1 MGNGLFSVLE
11 QERDGDPTTGTIY
24 KAMARVKGGIETCV
38 SNTRDLREAS
48 RGRHLFPNPER
59 ARMIIDGG
67 HRGGQPARRRLGI
80 NAVTSSSS
88 ILSTPACASHWL
100 NPTGAKGRGHDI
112 GQKLSLPREER
123 GD

>member
-59 ARMIIDGG
+59 ARMIVDGG
-67 HRGGQPARRRLGI
+67 RRGGQPARRRLGI

-88 ILSTPACASHWL
+88 ILSTPAFR
-100 NPTGAKGRGHDI
+100 TF
-112 GQKLSLPREER
+112 
-123 GD
+123 